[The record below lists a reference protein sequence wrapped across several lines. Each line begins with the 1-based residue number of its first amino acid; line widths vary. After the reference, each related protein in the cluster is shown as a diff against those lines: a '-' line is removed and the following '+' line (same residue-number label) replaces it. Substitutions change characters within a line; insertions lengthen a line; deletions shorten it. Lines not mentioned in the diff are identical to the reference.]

1 MSKPGELAGVFAQA
15 GFEDIESTDVTLYNF
30 ARNPQEYVRMVY
42 ETAPMFR
49 RAFNGLSGD
58 QQRCVR
64 EGFIEAVAAYDD
76 GGVIRVP
83 AAARLASGARPG
95 VDRGP
100 SEGNW
105 GV

>member
-1 MSKPGELAGVFAQA
+1 MFAQA

-30 ARNPQEYVRMVY
+30 ARNPDEYVRMVY

-58 QQRCVR
+58 RQRCVR

-83 AAARLASGARPG
+83 AVARLAGGARPG
-95 VDRGP
+95 G
-100 SEGNW
+100 
-105 GV
+105 